1 MIPAILVIVIALFI
15 INASIMATLEELQ
28 ASITRLSAAQET
40 TNTAIAGIAGDIVRI
55 KESLPPAGAITQEQL
70 DTLAADLSAVAE
82 RAEAI
87 AASAAA
93 LDAENW
99 IMVSKTGRVY
109 AG

>member
-15 INASIMATLEELQ
+15 INSSIMATLEEVQ
-28 ASITRLSAAQET
+28 ASLARVKEAQET
-40 TNTAIAGIAGDIVRI
+40 TNVALTGIADDIVRI
-55 KESLPPAGAITQEQL
+55 KNSIPPAGAITQEQL

-93 LDAENW
+93 LDAEN
-99 IMVSKTGRVY
+99 
-109 AG
+109 